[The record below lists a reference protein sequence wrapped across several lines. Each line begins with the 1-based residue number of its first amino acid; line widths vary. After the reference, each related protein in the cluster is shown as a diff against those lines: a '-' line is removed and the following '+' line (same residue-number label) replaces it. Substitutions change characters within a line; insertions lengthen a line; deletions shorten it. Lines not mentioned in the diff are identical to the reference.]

1 MDVTLEAT
9 MIKIPKQE
17 YTAQFKEQA
26 VKRVGEVGSIGR
38 VAEELGLVEQTLR
51 NWVKAAKAGKLNP
64 AGAKAITPEQMELS
78 RLRAENA
85 RLRLECAI
93 LKKATAYFAK
103 ESM

>member
-1 MDVTLEAT
+1 MDVTLEAQ

-78 RLRAENA
+78 RLRAENG
-85 RLRLECAI
+85 RLKLECDI

-103 ESM
+103 DAL